1 MANQDMSNFSMMELF
16 RMEAETQVEILN
28 DNLLALE
35 NNASSPTELESLM
48 RAAHSLKGAARIV
61 GLDIAVKI
69 AHVMEDCFVAAQ
81 SGTIF
86 LDSPDKI
93 DVLLRSV
100 DLLYRISQLEE
111 TEIESWLT
119 DSQAELND
127 LEANILAIINNQELT
142 SNSYELEAEVDIS
155 AELEIS
161 DELEISENNMIE
173 NPPEIELENPIDFAA
188 AESHLSDTDLQ
199 PSDESPILPVT
210 EVSDILLAKADLS
223 MLALFS
229 IEVEAQSI
237 LLNQVLLDLKNNP
250 DKDLEMQPLI
260 KAAHLIKGASK
271 IVQFNRVAKLAVAI
285 EDSFIVVQETRI
297 PLKPDEID
305 RLLLGVNFLLR
316 IAEIQEGNLENWLP
330 EQAAEIEEIIAGISI
345 LKEEKIREKKI
356 AVAKSS
362 SQPTSQD
369 NKTTAKAQPTPQK
382 AVANKSVSSTANNQK
397 TDKSTNDKSSAI
409 AQQQPSRPATL
420 KSSASNPKDSA
431 QKTKS
436 SDRVV
441 RVSADNLNRIMGLAG
456 ESLVEAKW
464 LQPFADSLLKLRKNQ
479 SELYNLLEKLQESL
493 AESTLNQRSEDYLSS
508 SRKKANQCRHILSD
522 RLNELELFARR
533 SANLSDRLYRE
544 VIASNMRPFAD
555 GVQAFPRMLRDLARQ
570 LGKQVKFEVLGK
582 ATQVDRD
589 ILEKLEAPLTH
600 ILRNSIDHGIELP
613 EERLAAGKPP
623 EGKVSLEAAHRGGML
638 SITVSDDG
646 KGVELERLRQKIV
659 NKGMVSADMATQL
672 TEAELM
678 EFLFLPGFST
688 AGKVTEVSGRGV
700 GLDIVQS
707 MVQEVGGILRATSDP
722 GKGMSFHLQ
731 LPLTLSVIR
740 TLLVEVSGEPYAFPL
755 TRIDRILMVQGSDIA
770 IAENRQYFPLDG
782 ENIGLVAAY
791 QVLEL
796 SPPPQKPDLLPVIIV
811 SDRVSSYALAVDK
824 FLGERDLVVRPL
836 DARLGKVADISAA
849 AFMEDGS
856 PVLIVDVEDMVR
868 SIDKLLSVGR
878 LKKVSQSSETTEIKT
893 RKRVLVVDDSITVRE
908 VERKLLENHGYDVEV
923 AVNGMDG
930 WNALRTGQYDL
941 VISDVDMPRMT
952 GIELVTQIKNHSSL
966 KPTPVI
972 IVSYKDREEDRVKGL
987 EVGAD
992 YYLTK
997 SSFHDNT
1004 LLKAVVDLI
1013 GEAES

>member
-1 MANQDMSNFSMMELF
+1 MTNQDMSNFSMMDLF
-16 RMEAETQVEILN
+16 RMEAETQVGILN
-28 DNLLALE
+28 ENLLILE
-35 NNASSPTELESLM
+35 TNPSSSLELESLM

-61 GLDIAVKI
+61 GLEIAVRI

-81 SGTIF
+81 SGAIA

-100 DLLYRISQLEE
+100 DLLYRISLLQE
-111 TEIESWLT
+111 TEIENG
-119 DSQAELND
+119 QEERQEELSY
-127 LEANILAIINNQELT
+127 LEANILAIINNQELDH
-142 SNSYELEAEVDIS
+142 NCDELES
-155 AELEIS
+155 ELEIYADNS
-161 DELEISENNMIE
+161 TENQREVEVENFTDFAISEAYLFDPNSDDSG
-173 NPPEIELENPIDFAA
+173 EL
-188 AESHLSDTDLQ
+188 L
-199 PSDESPILPVT
+199 ILPIT
-210 EVSDILLAKADLS
+210 QFSNIPPIRADLS

-237 LLNQVLLDLKNNP
+237 LLSETLLNLKNNQEQNL
-250 DKDLEMQPLI
+250 DIQPLI
-260 KAAHLIKGASK
+260 KAAHLIKGAAK
-271 IVQFNRVAKLAVAI
+271 IVQFNQLSQLASTI
-285 EDSFIVVQETRI
+285 ESSFIAVYETRSYFK
-297 PLKPDEID
+297 LDDID
-305 RLLLGVNFLLR
+305 RLLSGVNFLR
-316 IAEIQEGNLENWLP
+316 SIRNIQEADLEVWLP
-330 EQAAEIEEIIAGISI
+330 EQAEQIEQIVASISVI
-345 LKEEKIREKKI
+345 REEKIRET
-356 AVAKSS
+356 AVAKSG
-362 SQPTSQD
+362 SQPMNQKKQTSL
-369 NKTTAKAQPTPQK
+369 KAQPSGQQK
-382 AVANKSVSSTANNQK
+382 QPNKSVLSAANNQDE
-397 TDKSTNDKSSAI
+397 TQDTNSELRAI
-409 AQQQPSRPATL
+409 APQQLSQSASL
-420 KSSASNPKDSA
+420 KSSVSNLRDSI
-431 QKTKS
+431 QKNKS
-436 SDRVV
+436 ADRVV

-479 SELYNLLEKLQESL
+479 GELYNLLEKLQESL
-493 AESTLNQRSEDYLSS
+493 TDAPLNQRSEDYLSS
-508 SRKKANQCRHILSD
+508 SRKKANQCRHVLSE
-522 RLNELELFARR
+522 RLDELELFARR

-555 GVQAFPRMLRDLARQ
+555 GVQAFPRMVRDLGRQ

-582 ATQVDRD
+582 STQVDRD

-600 ILRNSIDHGIELP
+600 ILRNAIDHGIEVP
-613 EERLAAGKPP
+613 EERLAVGKPA
-623 EGKVSLEAAHRGGML
+623 EGTVSLEAAHRGGML
-638 SITVSDDG
+638 SITVADDG
-646 KGVELERLRQKIV
+646 RGVELERLRQKVV
-659 NKGMVSADMATQL
+659 NKGLVSADMASQL

-707 MVQEVGGILRATSDP
+707 MVQEVGGILRATSNP

-740 TLLVEVSGEPYAFPL
+740 TLLVEISGEPYAFPL
-755 TRIDRILMVQGSDIA
+755 TRIDRILMVQRSDIA

-782 ENIGLVAAY
+782 QNIGLVAAY

-796 SPPPQKPDLLPVIIV
+796 SPPTQKLDLLPVIIV

-836 DARLGKVADISAA
+836 DARLGKVPDISAA

-856 PVLIVDVEDMVR
+856 PVLIIDVEDMVR
-868 SIDKLLSVGR
+868 SIDKLSSVGR
-878 LKKVSQSSETTEIKT
+878 LNKVSQSSETTETKT

-966 KPTPVI
+966 RLIPVI
-972 IVSYKDREEDRVKGL
+972 IVSYKDREEDRIKGL

-1004 LLKAVVDLI
+1004 LLQAVVDLI

>member
-1 MANQDMSNFSMMELF
+1 MTNQDMSNFSMMDLF
-16 RMEAETQVEILN
+16 RMEAETQVGILN
-28 DNLLALE
+28 ENLLILE
-35 NNASSPTELESLM
+35 TNPSSSLELESLM

-61 GLDIAVKI
+61 GLEIAVRI

-81 SGTIF
+81 SGAIA

-100 DLLYRISQLEE
+100 DLLYRISLLQE
-111 TEIESWLT
+111 TEIENG
-119 DSQAELND
+119 QEERQEELSY
-127 LEANILAIINNQELT
+127 LEANILAIINNQELDH
-142 SNSYELEAEVDIS
+142 NCDELES
-155 AELEIS
+155 ELEIYADNS
-161 DELEISENNMIE
+161 TENQREVEVENFTDFAISEAYLFDPNSDDSG
-173 NPPEIELENPIDFAA
+173 EL
-188 AESHLSDTDLQ
+188 L
-199 PSDESPILPVT
+199 ILPIT
-210 EVSDILLAKADLS
+210 QFSNIPPIRADLS

-237 LLNQVLLDLKNNP
+237 LLSETLLDLKNNQEQNL
-250 DKDLEMQPLI
+250 DIQPLI
-260 KAAHLIKGASK
+260 KAAHLIKGAAK
-271 IVQFNRVAKLAVAI
+271 IVQFNQLSQLASTI
-285 EDSFIVVQETRI
+285 ESSFIAVYETRSYFK
-297 PLKPDEID
+297 LDDID
-305 RLLLGVNFLLR
+305 RLLSGVNFLR
-316 IAEIQEGNLENWLP
+316 SMRNIQEADLEVWLP
-330 EQAAEIEEIIAGISI
+330 EQAEQIEQIVASISVI
-345 LKEEKIREKKI
+345 REEKIRETT
-356 AVAKSS
+356 VAKSG
-362 SQPTSQD
+362 SQPINQE
-369 NKTTAKAQPTPQK
+369 KQKAAKAQPSGQQK
-382 AVANKSVSSTANNQK
+382 QPNKSVLSAANNQDE
-397 TDKSTNDKSSAI
+397 TQDTNSESRAI
-409 AQQQPSRPATL
+409 APQQLSQSASL
-420 KSSASNPKDSA
+420 KSSVSNPRDSIK
-431 QKTKS
+431 KTKS
-436 SDRVV
+436 ADRVV

-479 SELYNLLEKLQESL
+479 GELYNLLEKLQESL
-493 AESTLNQRSEDYLSS
+493 TDAPLNQRSEDYLSS
-508 SRKKANQCRHILSD
+508 SRKKANQCRHVLSE
-522 RLNELELFARR
+522 RLDELELFARR

-555 GVQAFPRMLRDLARQ
+555 GVQAFPRMVRDLGRQ
-570 LGKQVKFEVLGK
+570 LGKQIKFEVLGK
-582 ATQVDRD
+582 STQVDRD

-600 ILRNSIDHGIELP
+600 ILRNAIDHGIEIP
-613 EERLAAGKPP
+613 EERLAVGKPA
-623 EGKVSLEAAHRGGML
+623 EGTVSLEAAHRGGML
-638 SITVSDDG
+638 SITVADDG
-646 KGVELERLRQKIV
+646 RGVELERLRQKVV
-659 NKGMVSADMATQL
+659 NKGLVSADMASQL

-707 MVQEVGGILRATSDP
+707 MVQEVGGILRATSNP

-740 TLLVEVSGEPYAFPL
+740 TLLVEISGEPYAFPL
-755 TRIDRILMVQGSDIA
+755 TRIDRILMVQRSDIA

-782 ENIGLVAAY
+782 QNIGLVAAY

-796 SPPPQKPDLLPVIIV
+796 SPPTQKLDLLPVIIV

-836 DARLGKVADISAA
+836 DARLGKVPDISAA

-856 PVLIVDVEDMVR
+856 PVLIIDVEDMVR
-868 SIDKLLSVGR
+868 SIDKLSSVGR
-878 LKKVSQSSETTEIKT
+878 LNKVSQSSETTETKT

-966 KPTPVI
+966 RLIPVI
-972 IVSYKDREEDRVKGL
+972 IVSYKDREEDRIKGL

-1004 LLKAVVDLI
+1004 LLQAVVDLI